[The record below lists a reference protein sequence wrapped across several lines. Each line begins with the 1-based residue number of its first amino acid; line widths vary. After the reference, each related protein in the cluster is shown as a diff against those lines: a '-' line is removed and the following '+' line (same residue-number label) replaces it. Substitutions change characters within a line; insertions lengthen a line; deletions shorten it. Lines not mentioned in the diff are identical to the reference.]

1 MPFHGCHFHYA
12 MKRRKRGC
20 GREGDTKRGGVA
32 RQGSDGCGSDGG
44 LEGIYAS
51 GGVVRKR

>member
-51 GGVVRKR
+51 GGMVRKR